1 MRNLL
6 DKIKLITENKN
17 GKVITFDFDNTIV
30 FSHENH
36 DRDGN
41 ANYSHGGING
51 YIVDLIKKVK
61 AKGYTVFIVTSRQ
74 KSMESGD
81 SSVQAQVDKLELPV
95 DGIFFTNG
103 EPKAKKLYELGS
115 TIHYDDCPL
124 EHEAIVAFRQ
134 MHPDFEMLVKFPDE
148 TLKDID
154 EVAKGLIMLMDD
166 NFLIL
171 KRADTGEWDAP
182 GGHSREGETPNYA
195 FFREV
200 REETGLSLTRAEY
213 LETRAVNFNG
223 KDEDIHYFI
232 GHVNNTAEEL
242 SKVIQLDDE
251 NVEYFTGGLL
261 EIEEKCLEGCT
272 RILKDLISMASDDQI
287 MEEVKN
293 FQSKMK
299 IGHSKMKKRLI
310 GLGKSKNTGAKG
322 LKRVKDYTRSKSAP
336 VGFGGSLEEGESKEE
351 DVPRRKIKIKILSPI
366 DEKRK
371 KKKKGMEPT
380 KQTSVVEMQAAM
392 EVAEVSKSSESREKL
407 LSMAYKDPIVMANR
421 LQKLLVGDKGELLEP
436 VMLKGEG
443 KGTYWAHSDK
453 KFISVSRK
461 SAHYLIPWRD
471 PKDENARFIYT
482 HHIAHAG
489 VILRVKKEEFYKIG
503 FN

>member
-371 KKKKGMEPT
+371 KKKKKKRKT
-380 KQTSVVEMQAAM
+380 KKRKT
-392 EVAEVSKSSESREKL
+392 
-407 LSMAYKDPIVMANR
+407 
-421 LQKLLVGDKGELLEP
+421 
-436 VMLKGEG
+436 
-443 KGTYWAHSDK
+443 
-453 KFISVSRK
+453 RK
-461 SAHYLIPWRD
+461 SYGSYWP
-471 PKDENARFIYT
+471 YGGYGT
-482 HHIAHAG
+482 HETDFGGGDAG
-489 VILRVKKEEFYKIG
+489 GDGGGGGE
-503 FN
+503 